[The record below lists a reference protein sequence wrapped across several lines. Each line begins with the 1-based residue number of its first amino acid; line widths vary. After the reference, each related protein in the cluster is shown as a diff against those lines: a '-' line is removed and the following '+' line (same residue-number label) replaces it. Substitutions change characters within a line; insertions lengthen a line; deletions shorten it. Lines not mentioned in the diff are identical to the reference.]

1 MKMPFCER
9 PARTG
14 FQIFLEG
21 RRFFFFLESKAGDE
35 FSRNEFGSMRRIA
48 AIVVEKAF
56 FEIGCV
62 SDILLFRMRFGSEEI
77 DVLHLRSVFFSEAM
91 RVIWLACQP

>member
-1 MKMPFCER
+1 L
-9 PARTG
+9 RTPCPNR
-14 FQIFLEG
+14 ISDILEG
-21 RRFFFFLESKAGDE
+21 RCFFFFFESKVGDE

-62 SDILLFRMRFGSEEI
+62 SDILLFRMRFGSEEVGI
-77 DVLHLRSVFFSEAM
+77 VHLYSAILLRATH
-91 RVIWLACQP
+91 VIWLACQP